1 MSDFTQL
8 RDGKLSPVQFTTK
21 VAEEFKGNP
30 IVQAF
35 QPAILSALQVE
46 LTTLTKSP
54 TLAALIVSS
63 IAALIKGGTPALSD
77 TVTGA
82 VSTVLGLPMAN
93 AAAT

>member
-8 RDGKLSPVQFTTK
+8 RDGKLSPVQFATK
-21 VAEEFKGNP
+21 VAGEFKGNP
-30 IVQAF
+30 VVQAF
-35 QPAILSALQVE
+35 EPVILSALQVE

-63 IAALIKGGTPALSD
+63 IAAVMKGGAPALSE

-82 VSTVLGLPMAN
+82 VSTALGLPAPVVL
-93 AAAT
+93 AT